1 MARRVRKCTLPFERC
16 YPVSANNISSPRVF
30 VFFLLHKRY
39 IPFRVE
45 YFNNNDMTTYSDFA
59 PLRLTEFQ
67 LPADTD
73 VNATN
78 PPDRQVT
85 PLVYK

>member
-1 MARRVRKCTLPFERC
+1 M
-16 YPVSANNISSPRVF
+16 F

-45 YFNNNDMTTYSDFA
+45 YFNNNDEHALVLEMKGCHDMTTYSDFA
-59 PLRLTEFQ
+59 PLRLTEFH